1 MSKKIKVF
9 LSLIFLLSVVVTVG
23 IFFDFDFKN
32 NFFFLKS
39 KIFPS
44 KNKKTVISNITPIPS
59 PVLEFVELLHLPEGS
74 LDLTLPVERS
84 YFEAMK
90 ENTPKYPDAISFNL
104 NENEEIKAIFD
115 GKVVSVQYIDKET
128 IEDQPNDFLT
138 IWIESRDEMLAA
150 SYLVAGEFLLKE
162 NEEIKSGESLA
173 RIGKGIVPF
182 NNDANF
188 SLTIMKLEDDEY
200 KTIALDKG
208 MFLR

>member
-23 IFFDFDFKN
+23 IFFDFDFKKL
-32 NFFFLKS
+32 FLKS

-44 KNKKTVISNITPIPS
+44 ENKKTVISNITPTPS

-74 LDLTLPVERS
+74 LDLSLPVERN

-115 GKVVSVQYIDKET
+115 GKIASVQYVNKET
-128 IEDQPNDFLT
+128 IEGQPNDFLR
-138 IWIESRDEMLAA
+138 IWIESRNEILVAI
-150 SYLVAGEFLLKE
+150 YLVAGEFLLKE

-182 NNDANF
+182 NDNANF
-188 SLTIMKLEDDEY
+188 SLTIMKLEEDNY
-200 KTIALDKG
+200 KTIALDKE